1 MLRGLSDSRVI
12 SALQDATVTLTLGP
26 GWITDSGFVR
36 EIMTA
41 RRGGGSKSGL
51 VVVSRS
57 RDNQAEKNDVNVV
70 RLEGTAQDSD
80 TNRLTQANCKT
91 NEAFSLQI
99 LASQKNTI

>member
-1 MLRGLSDSRVI
+1 MDYRLRVCSR
-12 SALQDATVTLTLGP
+12 DYDG
-26 GWITDSGFVR
+26 
-36 EIMTA
+36 TA
-41 RRGGGSKSGL
+41 WGGSKSGL